1 MINKLEL
8 MQLVEQALDKQENV
22 LLITTS
28 ERDITVVCNFDR
40 EHVGDFIIS
49 LAEAFG
55 GGGETVH

>member
-1 MINKLEL
+1 MINKLDL
-8 MQLVEQALDKQENV
+8 MQLIEQALEKQENV

-40 EHVGDFIIS
+40 EHVADFIIS

-55 GGGETVH
+55 GGGETLH